1 MASSLIQSDFKI
13 SSGLQD
19 QAKVVSKKKAWRD
32 LDLGLTVHPIRKDII
47 PLKDDAA
54 IKNAVRNLLVTNAY
68 ERPFQPSL
76 GANLKGFLFEPG
88 DAITRINIKNRVSQT
103 LKRHEP
109 RIAVTDVDV
118 IDRSEDNAYQI
129 NVSYTIKEYDTQENV
144 QIILRRL
151 K

>member
-1 MASSLIQSDFKI
+1 MASSLIQSDFRI
-13 SSGLQD
+13 SSGLQE
-19 QAKVVSKKKAWRD
+19 QAKVVSKKKAWSD

-109 RIAVTDVDV
+109 RIAVNSVDV

>member
-1 MASSLIQSDFKI
+1 MASSLIQSDYRI
-13 SSGLQD
+13 SGKEEQS
-19 QAKVVSKKKAWRD
+19 KVVSKKKPWRD

-109 RIAVTDVDV
+109 RIAVNSVDV
-118 IDRSEDNAYQI
+118 IDRTEQNAYQI

>member
-1 MASSLIQSDFKI
+1 MTSSLIQSDYKI
-13 SSGLQD
+13 SGKEEQS
-19 QAKVVSKKKAWRD
+19 KVVSKKKPWRD

-109 RIAVTDVDV
+109 RIAVNSVDV
-118 IDRSEDNAYQI
+118 IDRTEQNAYQI

>member
-1 MASSLIQSDFKI
+1 MASSLIQSDFRI
-13 SSGLQD
+13 RPGLQE
-19 QAKVVSKKKAWRD
+19 QAKVVSKKKSWRD

-109 RIAVTDVDV
+109 RIAVTNVDV

>member
-1 MASSLIQSDFKI
+1 MASSLIQSDYKI
-13 SSGLQD
+13 SGKEEQS
-19 QAKVVSKKKAWRD
+19 KVVSKKKPWRD

-109 RIAVTDVDV
+109 RIAVTKVDV
-118 IDRSEDNAYQI
+118 IDRTEQNAYQI